1 MVNNSK
7 KSKLGRGLDT
17 LLGPAPEAA
26 AGSTIF
32 TELPISQIKPNPN
45 QPRTDF
51 DPEALKE
58 LADSIRE
65 NGIISPIT
73 VRKIDDETYQIIAG
87 ERRYRAA
94 QDAGLDKI
102 PAYIREVDDN
112 QVLQLALIENIQ
124 REDLNAIEIALSYNS
139 LSQTFNLTQEQISQ
153 RVGKNR
159 STIANYLRLLKLPA
173 EIQLGI
179 KDHRIEMG
187 HARALAGVESPERQ
201 IAIYQ
206 QIIAESA
213 SVRRAEELCTAP
225 EEMPTDSTKQ
235 AKKSTPKVDLPE
247 KEDIEDGLNMLLG
260 SPVKL
265 DYGANGRGKI
275 VIRFKD
281 DDELERL
288 MKLFEKLKD

>member
-1 MVNNSK
+1 MNNSK

-213 SVRRAEELCTAP
+213 SVRRAEELCTTP
-225 EEMPTDSTKQ
+225 EETPTDSTKQ
-235 AKKSTPKVDLPE
+235 TKKSTPKVDLPE